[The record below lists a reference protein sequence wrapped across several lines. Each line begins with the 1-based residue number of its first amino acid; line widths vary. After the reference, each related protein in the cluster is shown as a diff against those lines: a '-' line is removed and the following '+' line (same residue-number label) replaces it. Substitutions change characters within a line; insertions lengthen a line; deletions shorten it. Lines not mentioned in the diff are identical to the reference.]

1 MFFSITKT
9 EVCHLT
15 DDNTLYSCNKN
26 LENVFSNFKWDLNS
40 VLEWFRINSLKV
52 NPRKF
57 KFMVLGTDKVNS
69 YNLFIDG
76 VKVFCSKEAKVTI
89 DNQLNDFCKKASYK
103 RHALRR
109 LRPYLIVNKARLLAN
124 SFPNLNI
131 CR

>member
-1 MFFSITKT
+1 
-9 EVCHLT
+9 
-15 DDNTLYSCNKN
+15 
-26 LENVFSNFKWDLNS
+26 
-40 VLEWFRINSLKV
+40 
-52 NPRKF
+52 
-57 KFMVLGTDKVNS
+57 MVLGTDKVNS

-109 LRPYLIVNKARLLAN
+109 PRPYLTVDKARLLAN
-124 SFPNLNI
+124 SFPDLNI